1 MVCMLQGGMLMPKRS
16 QFQNLTLQQ
25 TLQEVQNYTH
35 QPTVVQPAIT
45 LPIKPDTFVPLPPLW
60 PLRDKQ
66 AAHNSSSMVVSRS
79 QEASISPIGASEE
92 GEELEL
98 AENALPPEQ
107 STVSRRKTLLRTAAL
122 LLSALLLL
130 AIYFTWHSA
139 TPTAASPTVTQQ
151 ALSGAVRPQ
160 STTTGDGTVAQTSD
174 SSGGTIQVYIIG
186 AIRHPGVYTLPVGAR
201 VYQLIQ
207 MAGGTLP
214 SANLVAL
221 NLAARLSDGQEVYV
235 LSIGETLPDGYN
247 PTGTD
252 AGGTPTAA
260 PGQLVNINT
269 ASESE
274 MRQSLHVSA
283 ATAQKIIAYRTQHG
297 AYTSIDQLLLAISKS
312 IYDRI
317 KSMVTV

>member
-1 MVCMLQGGMLMPKRS
+1 MPRKS

-25 TLQEVQNYTH
+25 TLEEIQNYALQRTI
-35 QPTVVQPAIT
+35 VQPALT

-60 PLRDKQ
+60 PARGKRVGDEQ
-66 AAHNSSSMVVSRS
+66 DSSALVLAKGEEVDLAPMGEAEGREELDVTEGSLPLERPVVSR
-79 QEASISPIGASEE
+79 
-92 GEELEL
+92 
-98 AENALPPEQ
+98 
-107 STVSRRKTLLRTAAL
+107 KKKLLRASAL

-130 AIYFTWHSA
+130 ALYFTWHSA

-151 ALSGAVRPQ
+151 ALSGAIHPQ
-160 STTTGDGTVAQTSD
+160 STPASNGATTQSGDGSE
-174 SSGGTIQVYIIG
+174 GTIQVYVTG

-207 MAGGTLP
+207 AAGGVLP

-221 NLAARLSDGQEVYV
+221 NLAARLSYGQEIYV

-247 PTGTD
+247 PAGSD
-252 AGGTPTAA
+252 SGGTPTVA

-274 MRQSLHVSA
+274 MRQVLHVSA

-297 AYTSIDQLLLAISKS
+297 AYTSVDQLLLVISKS

-317 KSMVTV
+317 KTMVTV

>member
-1 MVCMLQGGMLMPKRS
+1 MPRKS

-25 TLQEVQNYTH
+25 TLAEIQNYACQRTI
-35 QPTVVQPAIT
+35 VQPALT
-45 LPIKPDTFVPLPPLW
+45 LPIKPETCVPLPSLW
-60 PLRDKQ
+60 SERSEQVGDRQ
-66 AAHNSSSMVVSRS
+66 NSSELVL
-79 QEASISPIGASEE
+79 AKGKGGDLALIGETE
-92 GEELEL
+92 GREELGVTE
-98 AENALPPEQ
+98 EDALPLERPA
-107 STVSRRKTLLRTAAL
+107 VSQKKKLLRASAL

-130 AIYFTWHSA
+130 ALYVTWHSA

-151 ALSGAVRPQ
+151 ALSGAIHPQ
-160 STTTGDGTVAQTSD
+160 STPTSNGATTQGGD
-174 SSGGTIQVYIIG
+174 SSEGTILVYVTG

-207 MAGGTLP
+207 AAGGVLP

-221 NLAARLSDGQEVYV
+221 NLAARLSDGQEIYV

-247 PTGTD
+247 PD
-252 AGGTPTAA
+252 PGGTPTIA

-274 MRQSLHVSA
+274 MLQVLHVSA

-297 AYTSIDQLLLAISKS
+297 AYTAVDQLLLVISKS

-317 KSMVTV
+317 KTMVTV

>member
-1 MVCMLQGGMLMPKRS
+1 MPRKS

-25 TLQEVQNYTH
+25 TLEEIQNYALQRTI
-35 QPTVVQPAIT
+35 VQPALT
-45 LPIKPDTFVPLPPLW
+45 LPIKPEKFAPLPPLW
-60 PLRDKQ
+60 PARGNQVGDGQ
-66 AAHNSSSMVVSRS
+66 DSSELVLAQGKEVDLAPMGEAERREMLDVAESSPPLERPAVSR
-79 QEASISPIGASEE
+79 
-92 GEELEL
+92 
-98 AENALPPEQ
+98 
-107 STVSRRKTLLRTAAL
+107 KKKLLRASVL
-122 LLSALLLL
+122 LLTALLLL
-130 AIYFTWHSA
+130 ALYFTWHSA

-151 ALSGAVRPQ
+151 ALSGAIHPQ
-160 STTTGDGTVAQTSD
+160 STPANDGVTTQSGE
-174 SSGGTIQVYIIG
+174 SSEGTIQVYVTG

-207 MAGGTLP
+207 AAGGVLP

-221 NLAARLSDGQEVYV
+221 NLAARLSDGQEIYV

-247 PTGTD
+247 PTSDT
-252 AGGTPTAA
+252 GGTPTVA

-274 MRQSLHVSA
+274 MRQVLHVSA

-297 AYTSIDQLLLAISKS
+297 AYTSVDQLLLVVSKS

-317 KSMVTV
+317 KTMVTV

>member
-1 MVCMLQGGMLMPKRS
+1 MPKKS

-25 TLQEVQNYTH
+25 TLQEVQSYAH
-35 QPTVVQPAIT
+35 QETVVQPAIT
-45 LPIKPDTFVPLPPLW
+45 LPIKPDTLVPLPPLW
-60 PLRDKQ
+60 PLPGMQ
-66 AAHNSSSMVVSRS
+66 PEQNAASTIVFRS
-79 QEASISPIGASEE
+79 QELSLSSLEVAG
-92 GEELEL
+92 GEKELEL
-98 AENALPPEQ
+98 ADNASPPQQ
-107 STVSRRKTLLRTAAL
+107 SVPSRKKKVLRTCAL

-151 ALSGAVRPQ
+151 ALSGAVRSQATPT
-160 STTTGDGTVAQTSD
+160 SDGTMAQTSD
-174 SSGGTIQVYIIG
+174 SSEGTIQVYVTG
-186 AIRHPGVYTLPVGAR
+186 AIRRPGVYTLPADAR

-235 LSIGETLPDGYN
+235 LSIGETLPDGYS
-247 PTGTD
+247 PAGTD
-252 AGGTPTAA
+252 TGGTPTAA

-274 MRQSLHVSA
+274 MRQALHVSA

-297 AYTSIDQLLLAISKS
+297 AYTSVDQLLQVISKS

-317 KSMVTV
+317 KSLVTV

>member
-1 MVCMLQGGMLMPKRS
+1 MPRKS

-25 TLQEVQNYTH
+25 TLEEIQNYALQRTI
-35 QPTVVQPAIT
+35 VQPALT

-60 PLRDKQ
+60 PARGKQ
-66 AAHNSSSMVVSRS
+66 AEAGQDSSALVLANDKEVDLALMGEAEGREELDVTESSLPLERPVVSR
-79 QEASISPIGASEE
+79 
-92 GEELEL
+92 
-98 AENALPPEQ
+98 
-107 STVSRRKTLLRTAAL
+107 KKKLLRASAL

-130 AIYFTWHSA
+130 ALYFTWHSA
-139 TPTAASPTVTQQ
+139 TPTAASPMVTQQ
-151 ALSGAVRPQ
+151 ALSGAIHPQ
-160 STTTGDGTVAQTSD
+160 STPASNGVTTQSGD
-174 SSGGTIQVYIIG
+174 SSEGTIQVYVTG

-207 MAGGTLP
+207 AAGGVLP

-221 NLAARLSDGQEVYV
+221 NLAARLSDGQEIYV

-247 PTGTD
+247 PAGAD
-252 AGGTPTAA
+252 SGGTPTVA

-274 MRQSLHVSA
+274 MRQVLHVSA

-297 AYTSIDQLLLAISKS
+297 AYTSVDQLLLVISKS

-317 KSMVTV
+317 KTMVTV